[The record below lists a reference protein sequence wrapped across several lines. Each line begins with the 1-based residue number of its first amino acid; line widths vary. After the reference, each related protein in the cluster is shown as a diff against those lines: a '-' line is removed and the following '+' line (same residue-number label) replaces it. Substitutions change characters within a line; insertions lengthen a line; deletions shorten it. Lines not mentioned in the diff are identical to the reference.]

1 MNYTG
6 NGWDEILSGEF
17 NAPYFKA
24 LMEKVNA
31 EYATKTVYPPKDEIF
46 AAMKTV
52 DYDKVKVVIIGQDP
66 YHGAGQANGM
76 AFSVNKGV
84 PLPPSL
90 QNIFKEIKDEYG
102 ASPDGGTLVGWAKQG
117 VLLLNTVLTV
127 REASP
132 QSHSAY
138 GWQQFTDSVIE
149 ACSKRDK
156 PMVFLLWGS
165 NAIAKKKSFPLRT
178 LFWKAR
184 TPVLFPPTADFS
196 AAVIS
201 VKPTN
206 FSLQTDSSPST
217 GLKPT
222 TPTIAITEA
231 ARLREFSVLFCVNR
245 LAIARS
251 I

>member
-6 NGWDEILSGEF
+6 NDWDEILSSEF

-31 EYATKTVYPPKDEIF
+31 EYATGTVYPLKDEIF

-52 DYDKVKVVIIGQDP
+52 DYDKVKAVIIGQDP

-90 QNIFKEIKDEYG
+90 QNIFKEIQNEYG
-102 ASPDGGTLVGWAKQG
+102 ASPDGGTLIGWAKQG

-138 GWQQFTDSVIE
+138 GWQQFTDAVIE
-149 ACSKRDK
+149 ACNKRSK

-165 NAIAKKKSFPLRT
+165 NAIAKKKFISAPHLVLESAHPSPLSAYRG
-178 LFWKAR
+178 FFGCGHFRKANQFLVANGQQ
-184 TPVLFPPTADFS
+184 PIDWLKADDDD
-196 AAVIS
+196 
-201 VKPTN
+201 
-206 FSLQTDSSPST
+206 DSYYGS
-217 GLKPT
+217 G
-222 TPTIAITEA
+222 TITRI
-231 ARLREFSVLFCVNR
+231 
-245 LAIARS
+245 
-251 I
+251 

>member
-138 GWQQFTDSVIE
+138 GWQQFTDAVIE
-149 ACSKRDK
+149 ACNKRDK
-156 PMVFLLWGS
+156 PMVFLLWGR
-165 NAIAKKKSFPLRT
+165 NAIAKKKFISAPHLILESAHPSPLSAYRG
-178 LFWKAR
+178 FFGCGHFRKANEFLVANGQQ
-184 TPVLFPPTADFS
+184 PIDWLKADDADDRYYGS
-196 AAVIS
+196 
-201 VKPTN
+201 
-206 FSLQTDSSPST
+206 
-217 GLKPT
+217 G
-222 TPTIAITEA
+222 TITRI
-231 ARLREFSVLFCVNR
+231 
-245 LAIARS
+245 
-251 I
+251 

>member
-138 GWQQFTDSVIE
+138 GWQQFTDAVIE
-149 ACSKRDK
+149 ACNKRDK

-165 NAIAKKKSFPLRT
+165 NAIAKKKFISAPHLILESAHPSPLSAYRG
-178 LFWKAR
+178 FFGCGHFRKANEFLVANGQQ
-184 TPVLFPPTADFS
+184 PIDWLKADDADDRYYGS
-196 AAVIS
+196 
-201 VKPTN
+201 
-206 FSLQTDSSPST
+206 
-217 GLKPT
+217 G
-222 TPTIAITEA
+222 TITRI
-231 ARLREFSVLFCVNR
+231 
-245 LAIARS
+245 
-251 I
+251 

>member
-138 GWQQFTDSVIE
+138 GWQQFTDAVIE
-149 ACSKRDK
+149 ACNKRDK
-156 PMVFLLWGS
+156 PMVFLLWGR
-165 NAIAKKKSFPLRT
+165 NAIAKKKFISAPHLILESAHPSPLSAYRG
-178 LFWKAR
+178 FFGCGHFRKANEFLVANGQQ
-184 TPVLFPPTADFS
+184 PIDWLKADD
-196 AAVIS
+196 ADDRYYGS
-201 VKPTN
+201 V
-206 FSLQTDSSPST
+206 
-217 GLKPT
+217 
-222 TPTIAITEA
+222 TITRI
-231 ARLREFSVLFCVNR
+231 
-245 LAIARS
+245 
-251 I
+251 

>member
-1 MNYTG
+1 MNYTS

-138 GWQQFTDSVIE
+138 GWQQFTDAVIE
-149 ACSKRDK
+149 ACNKRDK

-165 NAIAKKKSFPLRT
+165 NAIAKKKFISAPHLILESAHPSPLSAYRG
-178 LFWKAR
+178 FFGCGHFRKANEFLVANGQQ
-184 TPVLFPPTADFS
+184 PIDWLKADDADDRYYGS
-196 AAVIS
+196 
-201 VKPTN
+201 
-206 FSLQTDSSPST
+206 
-217 GLKPT
+217 G
-222 TPTIAITEA
+222 TITRI
-231 ARLREFSVLFCVNR
+231 
-245 LAIARS
+245 
-251 I
+251 

>member
-6 NGWDEILSGEF
+6 NGWDEILSGQF

-31 EYATKTVYPPKDEIF
+31 EYATTTVYPPKDEIF

-52 DYDKVKVVIIGQDP
+52 DYDKIKVVIIGQDP

-102 ASPDGGTLVGWAKQG
+102 ESPNGGTLIGWAKQG

-138 GWQQFTDSVIE
+138 GWQQFTDAVIE
-149 ACSKRDK
+149 ACNKRPK

-165 NAIAKKKSFPLRT
+165 NAIAKKKYISAPHLILESAHPSPLSAYRG
-178 LFWKAR
+178 FFGCGHFRKANDFLIANGEQ
-184 TPVLFPPTADFS
+184 PIDWLQADDEQNPYYGS
-196 AAVIS
+196 
-201 VKPTN
+201 
-206 FSLQTDSSPST
+206 
-217 GLKPT
+217 G
-222 TPTIAITEA
+222 TITRI
-231 ARLREFSVLFCVNR
+231 
-245 LAIARS
+245 
-251 I
+251 

>member
-102 ASPDGGTLVGWAKQG
+102 ASPDGGTLIGWAKQG

-138 GWQQFTDSVIE
+138 GWQQFTDAVIE
-149 ACSKRDK
+149 ACNKRDK

-165 NAIAKKKSFPLRT
+165 NAIAKKKFISAPHLILESAHPSPLSAYRG
-178 LFWKAR
+178 FFGCGHFRKANEFLVANGQQ
-184 TPVLFPPTADFS
+184 PIDWLKADDADDRYYGS
-196 AAVIS
+196 
-201 VKPTN
+201 
-206 FSLQTDSSPST
+206 
-217 GLKPT
+217 G
-222 TPTIAITEA
+222 TITRI
-231 ARLREFSVLFCVNR
+231 
-245 LAIARS
+245 
-251 I
+251 

>member
-102 ASPDGGTLVGWAKQG
+102 ASPDGGTLIGWAKQG

-138 GWQQFTDSVIE
+138 GWQQFTDAVIE
-149 ACSKRDK
+149 ACNKRDK

-165 NAIAKKKSFPLRT
+165 NAIAKKKFISAPHLILESAHPSPLSAYRG
-178 LFWKAR
+178 FFGCGHFRKANEFLVANGQQ
-184 TPVLFPPTADFS
+184 PIDWLKSDDADDRYYGS
-196 AAVIS
+196 
-201 VKPTN
+201 
-206 FSLQTDSSPST
+206 
-217 GLKPT
+217 G
-222 TPTIAITEA
+222 TITRI
-231 ARLREFSVLFCVNR
+231 
-245 LAIARS
+245 
-251 I
+251 

>member
-102 ASPDGGTLVGWAKQG
+102 ASPDGGTLIGWAKQG

-138 GWQQFTDSVIE
+138 GWQQFTDAVIE
-149 ACSKRDK
+149 ACNKRSK

-165 NAIAKKKSFPLRT
+165 NAIAKKKFISAPHLVLESAHPSPLSAYRG
-178 LFWKAR
+178 FFGCGHFRKANEFLVANGQQ
-184 TPVLFPPTADFS
+184 PIDWL
-196 AAVIS
+196 
-201 VKPTN
+201 K
-206 FSLQTDSSPST
+206 TDDDDDSYYGS
-217 GLKPT
+217 G
-222 TPTIAITEA
+222 TITRI
-231 ARLREFSVLFCVNR
+231 
-245 LAIARS
+245 
-251 I
+251 

>member
-52 DYDKVKVVIIGQDP
+52 DYDKVKCGNHRQDP

-102 ASPDGGTLVGWAKQG
+102 ASPDGGTLIGWAKQG
-117 VLLLNTVLTV
+117 VLLLEHRAYRPRSFAAEPFGV
-127 REASP
+127 R
-132 QSHSAY
+132 
-138 GWQQFTDSVIE
+138 
-149 ACSKRDK
+149 
-156 PMVFLLWGS
+156 L
-165 NAIAKKKSFPLRT
+165 
-178 LFWKAR
+178 
-184 TPVLFPPTADFS
+184 
-196 AAVIS
+196 AAVHRRGYRG
-201 VKPTN
+201 V
-206 FSLQTDSSPST
+206 QQ
-217 GLKPT
+217 
-222 TPTIAITEA
+222 AE
-231 ARLREFSVLFCVNR
+231 
-245 LAIARS
+245 
-251 I
+251 

>member
-165 NAIAKKKSFPLRT
+165 NAIAKKKFISAPHLILESAHPSPLSAYRG
-178 LFWKAR
+178 FFGCGHFRKANEFLVANGQQ
-184 TPVLFPPTADFS
+184 PIDWLKADDADDRYYGS
-196 AAVIS
+196 
-201 VKPTN
+201 
-206 FSLQTDSSPST
+206 
-217 GLKPT
+217 G
-222 TPTIAITEA
+222 TITRI
-231 ARLREFSVLFCVNR
+231 
-245 LAIARS
+245 
-251 I
+251 